1 MKNKKLKVKS
11 HNGKNSYYVEN
22 DSFPENINEDQVIEN
37 VRDFFISDH
46 ETSLPQ
52 SNIETPKRR
61 ILVINE
67 T

>member
-1 MKNKKLKVKS
+1 M
-11 HNGKNSYYVEN
+11 EN

-37 VRDFFISDH
+37 VTDFFISDH